1 MSNELQIFETEELT
15 TTEKTELGRNI
26 DRLIYTHKNNR
37 QEINRLVFASV
48 AAMTDADR
56 DQADL
61 KQPSCFSDRQFF
73 ILHGSTS
80 IFHHEAVAFI
90 ALLKIDLEN
99 LQDRF

>member
-1 MSNELQIFETEELT
+1 MFCHIIYRPWRCVQEMSNELQIIETEELT
-15 TTEKTELGRNI
+15 EAEKTELGRNI

-61 KQPSCFSDRQFF
+61 SRKAD
-73 ILHGSTS
+73 
-80 IFHHEAVAFI
+80 
-90 ALLKIDLEN
+90 LKILN
-99 LQDRF
+99 KRPAASKSFGGLISN